1 MNRPSIKK
9 TVLASNTTS
18 NTGIEEDISQKK
30 KKTIQ
35 NLAR

>member
-9 TVLASNTTS
+9 LLLQVQQATWELKRTF
-18 NTGIEEDISQKK
+18 SQKQ